1 MKHLHFDLLGGASGD
16 MILAAL
22 IAAGSDA
29 DAINQALANLH
40 VESIHL
46 HANPAESRAI
56 HGIQVHIHAHENE
69 HNHTHTHSHSHAQ
82 DEHVHAE
89 HAHAPHRG
97 VTDIAEIVTAT
108 DLPESVK
115 QQVMAVFTKIGEAE
129 AKIHGTT
136 IEKIHFHEVGAL
148 DSIADIVG
156 CCLGLHQLGVTTV
169 SCSALPYGHGE
180 IHCAHGIYPNPAPAT
195 VDISTGLPTMAVD
208 EPFEL
213 VTPTG
218 AALLATWRT
227 SATPPAGAGVVK
239 AGYGIGHRQLN
250 HRPNVLRA
258 TLFESSSST
267 DTPDSCV
274 VLETNLDD
282 TSPELIGALSQKLLE
297 QGALDVFTT
306 PVQMKKQRPG
316 ALLTVLCRP
325 EDREEMLDCIF
336 AESTTFGVREHT
348 VQRTV
353 LERDTISVQTPY
365 GEVRVKR
372 GQRHG
377 KIITQ
382 SPEME
387 DCLRLAHEHN
397 VSARQV
403 WEEARKQI

>member
-16 MILAAL
+16 MIMAAL
-22 IAAGSDA
+22 IAAGVDA
-29 DAINQALANLH
+29 EAINQALEKLH

-46 HANPAESRAI
+46 HARPTESRAI
-56 HGIQVHIHAHENE
+56 HGIQVRIHAHE
-69 HNHTHTHSHSHAQ
+69 HTHDHTHSHSHSHAN
-82 DEHVHAE
+82 DEHLHAE

-97 VTDIAEIVTAT
+97 IREIAEIIAKA

-115 QQVMAVFTKIGEAE
+115 QQVMVVFTKIGEAE

-156 CCLGLHQLGVTTV
+156 CCLGLHLLGVTTV

-180 IHCAHGIYPNPAPAT
+180 IRCAHGIYPNPAPAT
-195 VDISTGLPTMAVD
+195 VDLSTGLPTVAVD

-227 SATPPAGAGVVK
+227 SATPPAGAQVVR

-258 TLFESSSST
+258 TLFEIASSNA
-267 DTPDSCV
+267 TPDSCV

-282 TSPELIGALSQKLLE
+282 TSPELIGALSQKLME
-297 QGALDVFTT
+297 DGALDVFTT

-316 ALLTVLCRP
+316 TLLTVLCRS
-325 EDREEMLDCIF
+325 EDREAILDCIF
-336 AESTTFGVREHT
+336 AESTTFGVREHR

-353 LERDTISVQTPY
+353 LERDTISVQTTY
-365 GEVRVKR
+365 GEVRIKR

-387 DCLRLAHEHN
+387 DCLRLAREHK
-397 VSARQV
+397 VSVRHV
-403 WEEARKQI
+403 WEEAHKQL